1 MSGRVLVTGANG
13 FIGRRTVRLLR
24 DQGWTTV
31 AMVLPDEAIHPEL
44 DADEVARAN
53 VTDRSSLDAPMR
65 DVDAVVHLAALVAE
79 ASGDYPAH
87 WAVTADGS
95 ANVFDAAGQV
105 GARTVVTT
113 SICNYGDAVR
123 RGPCPED
130 VERGRPQGPYGVAKQ
145 GQEDAAF
152 AAASDGLDVSVV
164 RPSNVYGIGSRP
176 WVDLMVGLLQAGQF
190 PLLDGGTG
198 NAGLVHVDNLADAL
212 VALLG
217 LDDAA
222 GQAFNVC
229 DGLDVTWAQYAHDLA
244 EIVGAAPP
252 QTVDAAPLLAAAEA
266 NEDPPN
272 RVPPRGAAVPPL
284 EFLNLIGADSDFPTD
299 RLVAA
304 TGWAPRVSYDQ
315 AIEELR
321 VHLTS

>member
-13 FIGRRTVRLLR
+13 FIGRRTIRVLA
-24 DQGWTTV
+24 DQGWSTV
-31 AMVLPDEAIHPEL
+31 AMVLPGEQLHPEL
-44 DADEVARAN
+44 DADEVVRAD
-53 VTDRSSLDAPMR
+53 VTDRASLDAPLR

-95 ANVFDAAGQV
+95 AKVFDAAGTV

-123 RGPCPED
+123 KGSCPEN

-152 AAASDGLDVSVV
+152 AAAGEGLDVSIV

-176 WVDLMVGLLQAGQF
+176 WVDIMVGLLRAGQF
-190 PLLDGGTG
+190 PLLDGGVG

-212 VALLG
+212 VAVLG
-217 LDDAA
+217 LSDAA
-222 GQAFNVC
+222 GLAFNAC
-229 DGLDVTWAQYAHDLA
+229 DGLDVSWARYAGDLA
-244 EIVGAAPP
+244 DIVGAPAPSS
-252 QTVDAAPLLAAAEA
+252 VDAAPLLAAAEA
-266 NEDPPN
+266 NENPTEKIPPQ
-272 RVPPRGAAVPPL
+272 GAAVPPL
-284 EFLNLIGADSDFPTD
+284 EFLNLIAADSDFPTD
-299 RLVAA
+299 RLVSA
-304 TGWAPRVSYDQ
+304 TGWSPQVTYDQ
-315 AIEELR
+315 ALAELR
-321 VHLTS
+321 DHLTA